1 MVGRLLAGEKAR
13 AVARSMG
20 CSPTTVTT
28 ARDRWLEASEAERA
42 SGAWCVPRRPVP
54 GSCPWR
60 LDPESERKI
69 LEARERTNWGEMR
82 LQFLCGRHRST
93 IGRVLRRNGCSERRR
108 SEARQTT
115 RRYEWSQPGALL
127 HIDGFELPKFDRPG
141 HWADGDRR
149 DRSRQVGKT
158 VVIGIVDDH
167 TRLAYCELHSQENAS
182 AVSATL
188 RRAAAWF
195 SEQGCGPLQAVMSD
209 NAKCYATSFAF
220 RDTLA
225 ELGARQIPDPALHTT
240 LERQNR
246 TLLRNT
252 RHRMGARPGL
262 AQLDRPRPRPVIVPA
277 PLQPQAPTLSRR
289 AADHPPA
296 ASTKSASRTTRRA
309 SGSRTRGLA
318 PASSRAAQDEAGDQE
333 HDHDADDGADDA
345 AEVERVVVADTEAA
359 REDQVADQGADQ
371 TEHDRD
377 PPRLRARHV
386 GKGIVRDECPPD
398 ESCDQTED
406 QRTDHPSP
414 PIV

>member
-1 MVGRLLAGEKAR
+1 MTDGRCRFGPRAKREMVGRLLAGEKAR
-13 AVARSMG
+13 AIARSMA

-115 RRYEWSQPGALL
+115 RRYEWSQPGALF

-141 HWADGDRR
+141 HWAHGDRR

-225 ELGARQIPDPALHTT
+225 ELGARQILIPPYTPRWNGKIERFFGT
-240 LERQNR
+240 L
-246 TLLRNT
+246 
-252 RHRMGARPGL
+252 
-262 AQLDRPRPRPVIVPA
+262 
-277 PLQPQAPTLSRR
+277 
-289 AADHPPA
+289 
-296 ASTKSASRTTRRA
+296 
-309 SGSRTRGLA
+309 
-318 PASSRAAQDEAGDQE
+318 
-333 HDHDADDGADDA
+333 
-345 AEVERVVVADTEAA
+345 DTEWAHGQVWPNSTARDRALSSFLRYYNRRRPHSAA
-359 REDQVADQGADQ
+359 GGRPPTSRVHQVREQD
-371 TEHDRD
+371 
-377 PPRLRARHV
+377 
-386 GKGIVRDECPPD
+386 
-398 ESCDQTED
+398 S
-406 QRTDHPSP
+406 
-414 PIV
+414 